1 MDDIQ
6 FQQRGQIV
14 RLNRKTAALLFRHT
28 IYGKIDITALVK
40 VTSGAGTILNL
51 LSALKK
57 AGFPK
62 AELEQVAVRI
72 AVQTGATIPISF

>member
-1 MDDIQ
+1 MKD
-6 FQQRGQIV
+6 
-14 RLNRKTAALLFRHT
+14 NN
-28 IYGKIDITALVK
+28 IDFC
-40 VTSGAGTILNL
+40 GILNI
-51 LSALKK
+51 LSAMKK

>member
-1 MDDIQ
+1 MQDKNVD
-6 FQQRGQIV
+6 FCG
-14 RLNRKTAALLFRHT
+14 
-28 IYGKIDITALVK
+28 
-40 VTSGAGTILNL
+40 ILNL

-72 AVQTGATIPISF
+72 AVQTGATIPISSVTAHLLLVATQHTTVISLKLLLFAKKFRKK

>member
-1 MDDIQ
+1 MQDKNVD
-6 FQQRGQIV
+6 FCG
-14 RLNRKTAALLFRHT
+14 
-28 IYGKIDITALVK
+28 
-40 VTSGAGTILNL
+40 ILNL

-72 AVQTGATIPISF
+72 AMQTPNRKVPSDTRSSKSSRGRLSRHDIICL